1 MISALA
7 PVAALLIS
15 VSILLAGQ
23 GLQIV
28 LLPVRATLESFSTV
42 SIGVIGAVYF
52 LGFTLGCLKGGEL
65 VKRVGHVRV
74 FLAMTALASASPLV
88 HGLIVDEWTWA
99 GLRLLSGFCFAVL
112 YVVIESWL
120 NECSTSANRGAVFGA
135 YAMITL
141 TLMAAGQMM
150 VLLYEPGQLHLFA
163 LASVLVSV
171 AAVPIALSTS
181 PTPELP
187 EVANPDLAKLIRTSP
202 AGAAGCLA
210 TGLANGSFWALGP
223 VFVTGVTGDVSLAAV
238 FMTATVIGGS
248 LGQWPLGRLSDVVGR
263 RGVLIATAAIGAIA
277 GVAIVYL
284 GETVSPIVILLL
296 GGLWGGVSFPMYSV
310 AVAHTNDYAEPTE
323 FVVISSSLLL
333 VYGMGAISGPFVASA
348 VMERFGAGSLFL
360 FTAVVHVL
368 FVLFAALRSV
378 QREQAPQE
386 DHISFND
393 ALRAATTASRI
404 YEDEV
409 EQQAEID
416 ESAAVLQRDA

>member
-88 HGLIVDEWTWA
+88 HGLIVEEWTWA
-99 GLRLLSGFCFAVL
+99 ALRLLSGFCFAVL

-120 NECSTSANRGAVFGA
+120 NECSNSANRGVVFGA

-141 TLMAAGQMM
+141 TLMAAGQLM

-181 PTPELP
+181 PSPELP
-187 EVANPDLAKLIRTSP
+187 EVANPDLRKLMRTSP

-248 LGQWPLGRLSDVVGR
+248 LGQWPLGRLSDVAGR
-263 RGVLIATAAIGAIA
+263 RGVLIGTAAVGAVTGA
-277 GVAIVYL
+277 AIVYF
-284 GETVSPIVILLL
+284 GSTVSPLVILLL
-296 GGLWGGVSFPMYSV
+296 GALWGGVSFPMYSV
-310 AVAHTNDYAEPTE
+310 AVAHTNDFAEPSE
-323 FVVISSSLLL
+323 YVVISSSLLL
-333 VYGMGAISGPFVASA
+333 VYGVGAISGPFVASA
-348 VMERFGAGSLFL
+348 IMEQFGAGSLFL
-360 FTAVVHVL
+360 FTAAVHLL
-368 FVLFAALRSV
+368 FVIIAVLRSM
-378 QREQAPQE
+378 QRGQRPQE
-386 DHISFND
+386 DHISFGD
-393 ALRAATTASRI
+393 ALAASATASRV
-404 YEDEV
+404 YEDELGQ
-409 EQQAEID
+409 EAEIED
-416 ESAAVLQRDA
+416 AAQDTRRGG